1 MDGLSKKE
9 ANFYDRPN
17 IFSSAP
23 EAPPSPSTP
32 LQHPREKKQLV
43 SVEEE
48 EEEKE
53 PKHVVTTLLDLNVSG
68 DDSFNPEEEGAELNL
83 LTCLDVRSSS
93 NTANSSETRTPLD
106 AEPRVFSCNYCHRK
120 FYSSQ
125 ALGGHQ
131 NAHKRER
138 SIAKRGHRFGTQQ
151 IMAFGL
157 PLLHRNNQYAVTPS
171 MASLPLYGACS
182 NRGLGIQAHSMIH
195 KPSHGFGGSYGHHH
209 GWSRPIIDQQPG
221 IAKLPV
227 PDFLGTKSALSS
239 SQSSVGRFEMV
250 SSNTMMNSV
259 ASKEIT
265 GCVVSGGTLF
275 KSSTNQE
282 EIKHLD
288 LSLKL

>member
-1 MDGLSKKE
+1 MEGLSKKE
-9 ANFYDRPN
+9 AEFCDRGS

-32 LQHPREKKQLV
+32 LQHPREKKQLL
-43 SVEEE
+43 SVDEE
-48 EEEKE
+48 EEEKD
-53 PKHVVTTLLDLNVSG
+53 PKHVVVTTLLDLNVSG
-68 DDSFNPEEEGAELNL
+68 DDSFTPEEGAELNL
-83 LTCLDVRSSS
+83 LTCLDV
-93 NTANSSETRTPLD
+93 TANSSETPTPLD

-157 PLLHRNNQYAVTPS
+157 PLLHRNNHYAAAPS

-221 IAKLPV
+221 VAKLAV
-227 PDFLGTKSALSS
+227 PDFLRTKSALSS

-250 SSNTMMNSV
+250 NSTNTMMNSV
-259 ASKEIT
+259 ANKEIT
-265 GCVVSGGTLF
+265 GCVATGGTLL
-275 KSSTNQE
+275 KSSANQE
-282 EIKHLD
+282 EMKHLD